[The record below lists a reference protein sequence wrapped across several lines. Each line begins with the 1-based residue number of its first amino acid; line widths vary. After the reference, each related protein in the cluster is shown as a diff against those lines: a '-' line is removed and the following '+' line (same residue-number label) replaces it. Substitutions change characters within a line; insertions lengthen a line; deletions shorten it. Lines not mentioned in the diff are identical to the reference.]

1 MQVSTQFYEN
11 HAAHFSDTRFCIWDV
26 VREFGESRFSSDSVV
41 LDVGCGNGKNMKY
54 FNDKCSIAGIDKSE
68 NLTSICQSRG
78 LNVACADVG
87 NIPYEDNS
95 FDYIIS
101 IAVIHHLDSEE
112 KRVEAMNEMRRVL
125 KPGGH
130 ALVTVWA
137 FESDEYSKKKKFVL
151 GDNIVSFGKENASRY
166 YYIYNKSMFSNFV
179 SSIECSDY
187 EFMWERGNWNAI
199 FVK

>member
-26 VREFGESRFSSDSVV
+26 VRDFGNSRFTPNTVV
-41 LDVGCGNGKNMKY
+41 LDVGCGNGKNMNY
-54 FNDKCSIAGIDKSE
+54 FKDKCAMVGIDKSE

-78 LNVACADVG
+78 LNVSCADVS

-95 FDYIIS
+95 FDYIIC

-112 KRVEAMNEMRRVL
+112 KRIEAVNEMLRVL

-130 ALVTVWA
+130 ALITVWA
-137 FESDEYSKKKKFVL
+137 YESDKYSKKKKFVL

-166 YYIYNKSMFSNFV
+166 YYIYDRSMFSNFMNR
-179 SSIECSDY
+179 IQCKDKD
-187 EFMWERGNWNAI
+187 FMWERGNWNAI

>member
-26 VREFGESRFSSDSVV
+26 VRDFGNSRFTPNTVV
-41 LDVGCGNGKNMKY
+41 LDVGCGNGKNMNY
-54 FNDKCSIAGIDKSE
+54 FKDKCAMVGIDKSE

-78 LNVACADVG
+78 LNVACADVS

-95 FDYIIS
+95 FDYIIC

-112 KRVEAMNEMRRVL
+112 KRIEAVNEMLRVL

-130 ALVTVWA
+130 ALITVWA
-137 FESDEYSKKKKFVL
+137 YESDKYSKKKKFVL

-166 YYIYNKSMFSNFV
+166 YYIYDRSMFSNFMNR
-179 SSIECSDY
+179 IQCKDKD
-187 EFMWERGNWNAI
+187 FMWERGNWNAI

>member
-26 VREFGESRFSSDSVV
+26 VRDFGNSRFTPNSVV
-41 LDVGCGNGKNMKY
+41 LDVGCGNGKNMNY
-54 FNDKCSIAGIDKSE
+54 FKDKCAMVGIDKSE

-78 LNVACADVG
+78 LNVACADVS

-95 FDYIIS
+95 FDYIIC

-112 KRVEAMNEMRRVL
+112 KRIEAVNEMLRVL

-130 ALVTVWA
+130 ALITVWA
-137 FESDEYSKKKKFVL
+137 YESDKYSKKKKFVL

-166 YYIYNKSMFSNFV
+166 YYIYDRSMFSNFMNR
-179 SSIECSDY
+179 IQCKDKD
-187 EFMWERGNWNAI
+187 FMWERGNWNAI

>member
-1 MQVSTQFYEN
+1 
-11 HAAHFSDTRFCIWDV
+11 V
-26 VREFGESRFSSDSVV
+26 VREFGESRFTPNSVV

-54 FNDKCSIAGIDKSE
+54 FNDKCSIVGIDKSE

-166 YYIYNKSMFSNFV
+166 YYIYNKSMFSNFMN
-179 SSIECSDY
+179 SIECSDY